1 MTTTHKFV
9 ACSAISA
16 RASSSFRRARAQ
28 ARCTVRLPRKSSVR
42 CGDCRAPRVSTS
54 SCGCSSIAMARSR
67 SRSSSSRSNVD
78 EQTLREAPARLSGS
92 GRIECTEKAGESAH
106 CARNLLI
113 PLGSPVG
120 WEAAVFDHFKAMV
133 NTITGKLREDRAAP
147 TLLDTVGGSTYTL
160 DIWPGHPLANE
171 VCGTLRRLR
180 SMLVELRERVESV
193 NAEAEVPS
201 VGMQPRLRPAC
212 PAR

>member
-1 MTTTHKFV
+1 
-9 ACSAISA
+9 
-16 RASSSFRRARAQ
+16 
-28 ARCTVRLPRKSSVR
+28 
-42 CGDCRAPRVSTS
+42 
-54 SCGCSSIAMARSR
+54 
-67 SRSSSSRSNVD
+67 
-78 EQTLREAPARLSGS
+78 
-92 GRIECTEKAGESAH
+92 
-106 CARNLLI
+106 
-113 PLGSPVG
+113 LGSPVG

-201 VGMQPRLRPAC
+201 VGTQPRLRPAR